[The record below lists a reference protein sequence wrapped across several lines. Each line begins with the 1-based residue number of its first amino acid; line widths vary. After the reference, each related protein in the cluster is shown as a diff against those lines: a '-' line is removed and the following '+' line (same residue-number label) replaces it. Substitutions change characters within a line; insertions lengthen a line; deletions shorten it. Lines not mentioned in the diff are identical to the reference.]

1 LKQYIKH
8 KNITALLTDCNV
20 RTNTGSSYS
29 NKNSQKQ
36 HWSRAYWYHLN
47 P

>member
-1 LKQYIKH
+1 MCKQYIKH

-29 NKNSQKQ
+29 KKLTE
-36 HWSRAYWYHLN
+36 AALV
-47 P
+47 